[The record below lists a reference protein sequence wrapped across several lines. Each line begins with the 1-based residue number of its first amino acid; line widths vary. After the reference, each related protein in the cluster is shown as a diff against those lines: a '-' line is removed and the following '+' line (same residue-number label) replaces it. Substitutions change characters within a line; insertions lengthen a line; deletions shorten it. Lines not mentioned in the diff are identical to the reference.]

1 MTKLRTCAFF
11 ALYLALPACGQQ
23 LVEFTDAGEPL
34 PTEDPVGDAG
44 NTNPSTSEL
53 IDAGNTEPVTS
64 DPTQTER
71 VDSGADAGSTEPAE
85 PMDAGLDAGSTDPA
99 ALVDAGFD
107 AGSTDPTTTE
117 PPDPH
122 LDAGDT
128 DPTIVVPVGPSDA
141 GDAGP
146 DASDASALDA
156 SDASALDASD
166 ASGLDASGPDVLAPT
181 VVLSDPAEAAVDV
194 SITKRLTVTLSEPMN
209 EASISDASFTLRQG
223 GTPIP
228 GTVTYLPDDTAV
240 QFVPDDELALNT
252 VYTATLSTDAE
263 DLAGNSIAQDYTWS
277 FTTSACAQ
285 ALVDLGSA
293 GNFAVLAG
301 STLTSTGP
309 TSVTGDL
316 GVSPGTAIVGFPPGI
331 ANGGQHA
338 GNPTAAQG
346 IADLTTA
353 YDDTAGRTLC
363 AVTVSGNLGGQ
374 TLTPGLYTSTSS
386 LEISSGDL
394 TLDALGDEDAVF
406 IFQMASTLT
415 TTAGRQVVLSGG
427 AKASNVFW
435 QVGTSATLGTT
446 TAFEGTLMAD
456 QAITLNS
463 GATLNGRLL
472 ARIAA
477 VSLDSNTVVRPE

>member
-1 MTKLRTCAFF
+1 MTKLRTCACF

-23 LVEFTDAGEPL
+23 LVEFTDAGETQ
-34 PTEDPVGDAG
+34 PTEDPLGDAG
-44 NTNPSTSEL
+44 NTAPSTSEPL
-53 IDAGNTEPVTS
+53 DAGNTEPVTS
-64 DPTQTER
+64 DPIQTEL
-71 VDSGADAGSTEPAE
+71 VDSGPDAGSTDPAE
-85 PMDAGLDAGSTDPA
+85 PVDSGLDAGSTDPA
-99 ALVDAGFD
+99 ELIDAGFD
-107 AGSTDPTTTE
+107 TGSTDPTTTE
-117 PPDPH
+117 SSDTS

-128 DPTIVVPVGPSDA
+128 DTTIVVPVDPSDA
-141 GDAGP
+141 GDAG
-146 DASDASALDA
+146 DAGLHA

-209 EASISDASFTLRQG
+209 EASISEASFTLRQG

-252 VYTATLSTDAE
+252 VYTATLSTGAE

-338 GNPTAAQG
+338 GDPTAAQG
-346 IADLTTA
+346 IADLTTG
-353 YDDTAGRTLC
+353 YDDAAGRTLC

-374 TLTPGLYTSTSS
+374 TLTPGLYASTSS